1 MLICIDAGHYIGTP
15 GKRCLKSID
24 PGETREWTLNS
35 RVADKLEAILAGYD
49 CQTMRVDDVTGKRD
63 VTLSQRVAAANRAKA
78 DVYLS
83 IHHNAGINGGSGGG
97 IVAYVAPKHQKQ
109 SEVVRDAV
117 YRYTVAA
124 TGLRGN
130 RAQPLAEQSL
140 YVLNYTTMPA
150 TLIELGFMDSTHDTP
165 IILTEQFADQAAAG
179 LAAALVEVY
188 DLQAR
193 RRLEPVATLSAE
205 EFRVEVVAAAKRSIA
220 GDYINAGYFGSYS
233 EAGERFALPAGHL
246 AGIYTATGRW
256 MRHYAEER
264 GRFVGDRW
272 IFDSSR
278 WAYANPTHGRPVTTV
293 YTQGSQVRVAELVS
307 LPDDVGH
314 AVSGIPLIRDGRAC
328 TVADIKAQG
337 WDTSPL
343 RATWHTVLAVGDGRA
358 HVFAWESQSDNLV
371 TSGEAARAFAGYRD
385 VVKLDGGGSFI
396 CRQNGKEQSTAE
408 DRVICSILR
417 LPEKQEGLELTEDRV
432 RQIVR
437 EELDTVNYEQWK
449 EYMDR
454 YREELATQDATMPDL
469 VADAVALGISADG
482 SRPRALMTREEGMVM
497 ARAAVMA
504 SRAE

>member
-1 MLICIDAGHYIGTP
+1 MLICIDAGHCLSTP

-24 PGETREWTLNS
+24 LNETREWVLNS
-35 RVADKLEAILAGYD
+35 RVADKLEAILAGYS
-49 CQTMRVDDVTGKRD
+49 CQTMRVDDVTGQRD
-63 VTLSQRVAAANRAKA
+63 VPLSQRVAAANRARA

-97 IVAYVAPKHQKQ
+97 IVAYVAPSHQRQ

-150 TLIELGFMDSTHDTP
+150 TLIELGFMDSTTDTP
-165 IILTEQFADQAAAG
+165 IILTERFADEAAAG
-179 LAAALVEVY
+179 LAAALVDVY

-293 YTQGSQVRVAELVS
+293 YTQGSQIRVAELVS

-328 TVADIKAQG
+328 TVADITAQG

-343 RATWHTVLAVGDGRA
+343 RSTWHTVLAVDDGRI

-396 CRQNGKEQSTAE
+396 CRQNGEEQSTAE

-417 LPEKQEGLELTEDRV
+417 LPEKQEELELTEDQERFD
-432 RQIVR
+432 RMMEDWMERRAKEPASQWAQAG
-437 EELDTVNYEQWK
+437 LEQAK
-449 EYMDR
+449 
-454 YREELATQDATMPDL
+454 AK
-469 VADAVALGISADG
+469 GITDG
-482 SRPRALMTREEGMVM
+482 TRPRSMATREEVALMVNK
-497 ARAAVMA
+497 AVEI
-504 SRAE
+504 R

>member
-1 MLICIDAGHYIGTP
+1 
-15 GKRCLKSID
+15 
-24 PGETREWTLNS
+24 
-35 RVADKLEAILAGYD
+35 
-49 CQTMRVDDVTGKRD
+49 
-63 VTLSQRVAAANRAKA
+63 
-78 DVYLS
+78 
-83 IHHNAGINGGSGGG
+83 
-97 IVAYVAPKHQKQ
+97 
-109 SEVVRDAV
+109 
-117 YRYTVAA
+117 
-124 TGLRGN
+124 
-130 RAQPLAEQSL
+130 
-140 YVLNYTTMPA
+140 
-150 TLIELGFMDSTHDTP
+150 MDSLTDTP
-165 IILTEQFADQAAAG
+165 IILTEEFAAKAAAG

-343 RATWHTVLAVGDGRA
+343 RATWHTVLAVADGRA

-437 EELDTVNYEQWK
+437 EELAVQESRLANAPADSWALPYIRQAVEEGILTGVDDGQGGVTIA
-449 EYMDR
+449 R
-454 YREELATQDATMPDL
+454 PRAHTTRQELATMG
-469 VADAVALGISADG
+469 VAILKA
-482 SRPRALMTREEGMVM
+482 
-497 ARAAVMA
+497 ARG
-504 SRAE
+504 